1 MEKNVLDS
9 QSTLAALLAAPVRPG
24 RLMWIGLRPARGAPM
39 QAVQQV
45 RAVAAQ
51 GLEGDR
57 YRTSSNG
64 KRQVTLIQ
72 TEDLEA
78 IASYLGREQV
88 LAGEVRR
95 NLLTRGVNLLA
106 LKGKRFRVGEA
117 LLEYSGECHP
127 CSKME
132 ALFGTGGYNAMR
144 GHGGITARILE
155 GGLIGLGDAIEVL
168 G

>member
-1 MEKNVLDS
+1 MLDS

-39 QAVQQV
+39 QAVQRV
-45 RAVAAQ
+45 RALTAQ

-72 TEDLEA
+72 AEDLAA
-78 IASYLGREQV
+78 IASYLGRDEV

-95 NLLTRGVNLLA
+95 NLLTRGINLLA

-132 ALFGTGGYNAMR
+132 TLFGTGGYNAMR

-155 GGLIGLGDAIEVL
+155 DGLICLGDAVEVL
-168 G
+168 PG